1 VVYLDWYEKNGHLI
15 SDEVLSERAHDEMLK
30 YCLEKKSSNQGKD
43 GDGVIS
49 GGGKGGGKGARLL
62 TLSSSIHTAVHMFE
76 DSIRSKLVDLQTS
89 NSATN
94 LPPKQVGTQTASST
108 PSPLSSS
115 SSISG
120 ISIPTPTTST
130 TTTTCES
137 PSGSYSNSDTFAS
150 RMRSS
155 SSTLSMAVPSLAAA
169 PYTIASTVNT
179 ILTTGWQ
186 RSQSS
191 TSSSSTGSSG
201 GGGGGNQYTSNTGGY
216 SHLSVPSINHLGSG
230 CVGSGDSNAA
240 NMNASPTSHGLAQLE
255 NLPSMYRDVRH
266 LSKLKTFLSSS
277 SSYSSSSSSSSKSTS
292 SHYNHQMSTT
302 MSDDINHPPTSVD
315 EEEFLFS
322 YLEKVKL
329 DPLSASSSPPSSKQ
343 QQGGWNEA
351 KFGHIFG
358 RGGV

>member
-1 VVYLDWYEKNGHLI
+1 
-15 SDEVLSERAHDEMLK
+15 
-30 YCLEKKSSNQGKD
+30 
-43 GDGVIS
+43 
-49 GGGKGGGKGARLL
+49 
-62 TLSSSIHTAVHMFE
+62 
-76 DSIRSKLVDLQTS
+76 
-89 NSATN
+89 
-94 LPPKQVGTQTASST
+94 
-108 PSPLSSS
+108 
-115 SSISG
+115 
-120 ISIPTPTTST
+120 
-130 TTTTCES
+130 
-137 PSGSYSNSDTFAS
+137 
-150 RMRSS
+150 
-155 SSTLSMAVPSLAAA
+155 MAVPSLAAA

-240 NMNASPTSHGLAQLE
+240 NMNASSSSPTAHGLAQLE
-255 NLPSMYRDVRH
+255 TLPSMYRDVRH

-277 SSYSSSSSSSSKSTS
+277 YSSSSSSSSSSKSTS
-292 SHYNHQMSTT
+292 SHYNHQMGTT
-302 MSDDINHPPTSVD
+302 MSDINHPPTSVD

-329 DPLSASSSPPSSKQ
+329 DPLSAASPSSSKQ
-343 QQGGWNEA
+343 QHGGWNEA